1 MSEANFAS
9 WRRAALLL
17 LLAIVCG
24 LSNLSL
30 AHGQTPSTVVIEG
43 GTLID
48 GNGGAPVKDSVV
60 VIEGNKITK
69 VSSKGQT
76 AYLPYP
82 ANAWIIKADGKYV
95 LPGLFDSQNSY
106 SWYFGEGMLN
116 RGVTSTI
123 DVGTTGET
131 AVPYRDAVFHGKA
144 RGPRAFTGVS
154 RLS

>member
-1 MSEANFAS
+1 M
-9 WRRAALLL
+9 
-17 LLAIVCG
+17 
-24 LSNLSL
+24 
-30 AHGQTPSTVVIEG
+30 IEG

-48 GNGGAPVKDSVV
+48 GNGGTPVKDSVV

-76 AYLPYP
+76 PYP

-106 SWYFGEGMLN
+106 RWYFGEGMLN
-116 RGVTSTI
+116 HGITSTI

-144 RGPRAFTGVS
+144 RTAGVY
-154 RLS
+154 RRIET